1 MALSQNQLSLL
12 SLAHN
17 QLRTAGLT
25 AEAPSPE
32 ELTAAMQVS
41 AAASLVVIA
50 EQLAKLVEIL
60 GAR

>member
-1 MALSQNQLSLL
+1 VLSQRQLNLL
-12 SLAHN
+12 SFAHD
-17 QLRTAGLT
+17 QLRTAGL

-60 GAR
+60 GSR